1 MLAGMGFPA
10 KLLGPDERLVLLLRK
25 HVKVLIGPV
34 VVLLITVPAAAL
46 LAGLVPDGSAQP
58 WMRLALA
65 VVAAVIVAR
74 WVVWPFLVWWNTV
87 YVITDRRL
95 VLRRGVL
102 NRSGHDMP
110 LTRLN
115 DVQFSHNVV
124 ERVLGCGTLVVESAG
139 EVGQLVLDDIPRV
152 EQVQRVLYQL
162 SDELRTTGGD
172 RAHRGGRPDEGDD
185 ADRDLDPFD
194 DVHDDAHDDV
204 HDNATKVLDRRRPR
218 RPDR

>member
-1 MLAGMGFPA
+1 MGFPA
-10 KLLGPDERLVLLLRK
+10 RLLGPDERVVLLLRP

-34 VVLLITVPAAAL
+34 LVLLVTVPAAAL
-46 LAGLVPDGSAQP
+46 LAGIVPDGSAQP
-58 WMRLALA
+58 WLRLALA
-65 VVAAVIVAR
+65 VVAALIVAR
-74 WVVWPFLVWWNTV
+74 WVVWPFLIWWTTV

-102 NRSGHDMP
+102 SRSGHDMP

-139 EVGQLVLDDIPRV
+139 EVGQLILDDIPRV

-162 SDELRTTGGD
+162 SDRLRTSGPDGAHPDGADPD
-172 RAHRGGRPDEGDD
+172 RADGLD
-185 ADRDLDPFD
+185 AFD
-194 DVHDDAHDDV
+194 DLP
-204 HDNATKVLDRRRPR
+204 DNATTVLDPHRRRELGP
-218 RPDR
+218 